1 MPLGHITTKGVKM
14 ANIVMICG
22 INTSTLPKPSANE
35 LEELMLKLKQGDS
48 VAREKFIKL
57 NMRLV
62 LSIVQRFNISK
73 FNVDDV
79 FQVGMIGLIKSIDN
93 FNTSLG
99 VKFSTYAVPMIIGEI
114 RRFLRDGSSLKVAR
128 SLRDI
133 AYLALKAK
141 EKLNLSA
148 IYEPTIEDIS
158 KEINIPIYDVAC
170 ALEAITEPIS
180 IYDTIYH
187 DDDDN
192 ALVLDQI
199 KDKTSEDTLIEH
211 EFLKDAIKKVGD
223 REREILYLRYYVGK
237 TQMEI
242 SSEIGISQAQVS
254 RLEKTALK
262 QMKDYSM

>member
-1 MPLGHITTKGVKM
+1 M
-14 ANIVMICG
+14 ANIVVICG
-22 INTSTLPKPSANE
+22 INTSTLEKPSSKE

-48 VAREKFIKL
+48 FSRERFIKL

-62 LSIVQRFNISK
+62 LSIVQRFNIAK
-73 FNVDDV
+73 TNVDDV
-79 FQVGMIGLIKSIDN
+79 FQVGMIGLIKAIDN

-114 RRFLRDGSSLKVAR
+114 RRYLRDGSSLKITR

-141 EKLNLSA
+141 EKLNLCQ
-148 IYEPTIEDIS
+148 IYEPTLEQIS
-158 KEINIPIYDVAC
+158 NEIKLPIKDVAC

-199 KDKTSEDTLIEH
+199 KDKTSEDSLVEK
-211 EFLKDAIKKVGD
+211 EFLKDAIKIVGE
-223 REREILYLRYYVGK
+223 REREILYLRYYLGK

-262 QMKDYSM
+262 QMKDYSL

>member
-1 MPLGHITTKGVKM
+1 M
-14 ANIVMICG
+14 ANIVVICG
-22 INTSTLPKPSANE
+22 INTSTLPKANAKE
-35 LEELMLKLKQGDS
+35 LEELMIKLKQGDS
-48 VAREKFIKL
+48 LAREKFIHL

-62 LSIVQRFNISK
+62 LSIVQRFNIPK
-73 FNVDDV
+73 NNTDDV

-93 FNTSLG
+93 FNTNLG

-114 RRFLRDGSSLKVAR
+114 RRYIRDGSSLKITR

-141 EKLNLSA
+141 EKLNNNQ
-148 IYEPTIEDIS
+148 IYEPSLEQIS
-158 KEINIPIYDVAC
+158 NEINIPISDVAC
-170 ALEAITEPIS
+170 ALEAITEPVS
-180 IYDTIYH
+180 IYDTMYH

-199 KDKTSEDTLIEH
+199 KDKSSEESLVEK
-211 EFLKDAIKKVGD
+211 EFLKDAIKQVDD
-223 REREILYLRYYVGK
+223 RAREILYLRYYQGK

-262 QMKDYSM
+262 QMKEYSL